1 VCVVVKLLLKVFG
14 KISVSV
20 FNFPPEISL
29 VKSLKVL
36 AVGWLGRSPLQ
47 YKSLEHGSSVLNV
60 AYLERTQYSK
70 F

>member
-1 VCVVVKLLLKVFG
+1 MTDLLCCQARIDLDILCFSVCVIVKLLLKVFG

-36 AVGWLGRSPLQ
+36 VVG
-47 YKSLEHGSSVLNV
+47 
-60 AYLERTQYSK
+60 
-70 F
+70 